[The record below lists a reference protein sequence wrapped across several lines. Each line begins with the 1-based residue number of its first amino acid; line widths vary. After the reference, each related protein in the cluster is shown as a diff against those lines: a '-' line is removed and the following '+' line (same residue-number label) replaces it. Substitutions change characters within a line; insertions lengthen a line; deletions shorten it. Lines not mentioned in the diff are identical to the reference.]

1 MNDQYGID
9 YVYMDTVGDEVS
21 FVLGDNDWGINT
33 NFILWDRIS
42 DYIYKFEA
50 TVTMGET
57 IEVEPVR
64 EDGIYVESEVV
75 IPAGRAIVKTTYS
88 VLFEN
93 SMWPIY
99 KVEDAA
105 GNNIGTGYLDGR
117 STKRF
122 NASTDMSISFA
133 DLLDAGYTY
142 SVTVTPAEDANGAY
156 SEVVVNV
163 DKEIENYAT
172 LRVTPN
178 VDESLIAGKGTLI
191 TLQQDGNN
199 QLFLLPYWATM
210 EPYEV
215 KVAPGSYRRVG
226 FWNSYT
232 DQNAGIRYAPRID
245 ESFTCTSGETTD
257 ITLYLEVWR

>member
-1 MNDQYGID
+1 
-9 YVYMDTVGDEVS
+9 
-21 FVLGDNDWGINT
+21 
-33 NFILWDRIS
+33 
-42 DYIYKFEA
+42 
-50 TVTMGET
+50 
-57 IEVEPVR
+57 
-64 EDGIYVESEVV
+64 
-75 IPAGRAIVKTTYS
+75 
-88 VLFEN
+88 
-93 SMWPIY
+93 MWPVY
-99 KVEDAA
+99 KVEDSA

-178 VDESLIAGKGTLI
+178 VDESIIAGNGTLI
-191 TLQQDGNN
+191 TLRQDGNN
-199 QLFLLPYWATM
+199 QLSLLPYWATM

-215 KVAPGSYRRVG
+215 KVAPGSYRCVG
-226 FWNSYT
+226 FWNAYT
-232 DQNAGIRYAPRID
+232 DQNTGTRYAPRVD
-245 ESFTCTSGETTD
+245 ESFTCTSGKTTD
-257 ITLYLEVWR
+257 VTLYLEEW